1 MNKKFIDLLKSIIA
15 EQISE
20 VLPAT
25 SSVARR
31 VAANAAKAS
40 AAPDSIG
47 ADPYKKRSPS
57 GKVITN
63 MSGFEEFGALKK
75 VVDTMASTGP
85 SAESIKPLKA
95 AVRNLE
101 TAITTSKN

>member
-20 VLPAT
+20 ALPAT

-31 VAANAAKAS
+31 MAAQKP

-57 GKVITN
+57 GKIITN
-63 MSGFEEFGALKK
+63 LSGFKEFGELKK
-75 VVDTMASTGP
+75 VVDTMASKGP
-85 SAESIKPLKA
+85 SEESIGPLKV
-95 AVRNLE
+95 AVQNLE
-101 TAITTSKN
+101 TAVTTPKN

>member
-20 VLPAT
+20 ALPAT

-31 VAANAAKAS
+31 MAAKKSAVT

-63 MSGFEEFGALKK
+63 LSGFNEFGELKK
-75 VVDTMASTGP
+75 VVDTMASKGP
-85 SAESIKPLKA
+85 SAESIGPLKV
-95 AVRNLE
+95 AVQNLE

>member
-20 VLPAT
+20 ALPAT

-31 VAANAAKAS
+31 MAAKKP
-40 AAPDSIG
+40 AALDSIG

-63 MSGFEEFGALKK
+63 LSGFNEFGELKK
-75 VVDTMASTGP
+75 VVDTMASKGP
-85 SAESIKPLKA
+85 SAESIGPLK
-95 AVRNLE
+95 VTVQNLE
-101 TAITTSKN
+101 TAITTPKN